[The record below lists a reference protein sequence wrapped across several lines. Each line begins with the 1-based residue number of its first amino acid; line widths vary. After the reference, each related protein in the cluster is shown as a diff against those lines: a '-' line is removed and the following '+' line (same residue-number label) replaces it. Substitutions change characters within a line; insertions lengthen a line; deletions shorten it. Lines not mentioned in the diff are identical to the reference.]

1 MRYRKLYPTSK
12 FFRIKCNKCGNKQVV
27 FSHPSNEIKCLAC
40 GSVLVKPTG
49 GKGKIVG
56 GEVVEQLE

>member
-12 FFRIKCNKCGNKQVV
+12 FIRIKCGQCGNKQIT
-27 FSHPSNEIKCLAC
+27 FSHPSREVKCLAC
-40 GSVLVKPTG
+40 GNLLVKPTG

-56 GEVVEQLE
+56 GEVVEILE